1 MTPGGLPHS
10 GIRGLT
16 PADGY
21 PRLIAA
27 FHALLRLVA
36 PRHPPCA
43 LNSSAPRN
51 APCRANRIELNHAHM
66 LLLRCAAQPDQ
77 WSVGLSRLAAS
88 GRSTEGWSGESTRAR
103 EPFSRDGDPR
113 QATKNRPAWRLDRR
127 RAGGHEGHCPSMGS
141 FQHVESSESWV
152 PRLATFRRTLR
163 LRLGQYISLAFA
175 AATSGVDLRGCE
187 LGTSGHWGGRSWTRT
202 RDLSLIR
209 TAL

>member
-66 LLLRCAAQPDQ
+66 LLLRCTAQPRFPQ
-77 WSVGLSRLAAS
+77 G
-88 GRSTEGWSGESTRAR
+88 G
-103 EPFSRDGDPR
+103 PFRGSWPRVDPPWWVVD
-113 QATKNRPAWRLDRR
+113 RP
-127 RAGGHEGHCPSMGS
+127 E
-141 FQHVESSESWV
+141 
-152 PRLATFRRTLR
+152 
-163 LRLGQYISLAFA
+163 
-175 AATSGVDLRGCE
+175 LRGPP
-187 LGTSGHWGGRSWTRT
+187 LFGFGGRFRQQKT
-202 RDLSLIR
+202 DPPGG
-209 TAL
+209 

>member
-10 GIRGLT
+10 GIRGST

-66 LLLRCAAQPDQ
+66 LLLRCVAYPDQ
-77 WSVGLSRLAAS
+77 WVG
-88 GRSTEGWSGESTRAR
+88 
-103 EPFSRDGDPR
+103 
-113 QATKNRPAWRLDRR
+113 RPARFGIRVRQQKTDPP
-127 RAGGHEGHCPSMGS
+127 GGWIGDVPAAMKGSYPSIGS

-152 PRLATFRRTLR
+152 PRLAFVP
-163 LRLGQYISLAFA
+163 LAFA
-175 AATSGVDLRGCE
+175 CGSVSISTFGESPQASRWAFLDSNQGPVRSSDRSHEVVGVPGLE
-187 LGTSGHWGGRSWTRT
+187 PGTSVLSGLRSNQ
-202 RDLSLIR
+202 LS
-209 TAL
+209 

>member
-10 GIRGLT
+10 GIRGST

-66 LLLRCAAQPDQ
+66 LLLRFTAQFSQQADDHRGSWPRVDPPG
-77 WSVGLSRLAAS
+77 VG
-88 GRSTEGWSGESTRAR
+88 TV
-103 EPFSRDGDPR
+103 
-113 QATKNRPAWRLDRR
+113 NRPELRSPTTRGFAPASRI
-127 RAGGHEGHCPSMGS
+127 A
-141 FQHVESSESWV
+141 
-152 PRLATFRRTLR
+152 PR
-163 LRLGQYISLAFA
+163 
-175 AATSGVDLRGCE
+175 SGFKGASD
-187 LGTSGHWGGRSWTRT
+187 SGNKKP
-202 RDLSLIR
+202 IR
-209 TAL
+209 QE

>member
-127 RAGGHEGHCPSMGS
+127 RAGGHEGQLPFYRLIPTRRVIRIVGPS
-141 FQHVESSESWV
+141 
-152 PRLATFRRTLR
+152 PRLCAAGFR
-163 LRLGQYISLAFA
+163 LRLGQYIK
-175 AATSGVDLRGCE
+175 LR
-187 LGTSGHWGGRSWTRT
+187 
-202 RDLSLIR
+202 
-209 TAL
+209 

>member
-10 GIRGLT
+10 GIRGST

-66 LLLRCAAQPDQ
+66 LLLRCAANPTI
-77 WSVGLSRLAAS
+77 GRAAS
-88 GRSTEGWSGESTRAR
+88 RG
-103 EPFSRDGDPR
+103 SRPRVDPPR
-113 QATKNRPAWRLDRR
+113 VGAVNRP
-127 RAGGHEGHCPSMGS
+127 
-141 FQHVESSESWV
+141 
-152 PRLATFRRTLR
+152 
-163 LRLGQYISLAFA
+163 
-175 AATSGVDLRGCE
+175 E
-187 LGTSGHWGGRSWTRT
+187 LGS
-202 RDLSLIR
+202 
-209 TAL
+209 

>member
-10 GIRGLT
+10 GIRGST

-27 FHALLRLVA
+27 FHALHRLVA

-66 LLLRCAAQPDQ
+66 LLLRCTAQPQFSWGGLRGSWPRVDPPWWLVGRPELKSRALFGIGSASGNKKPIRLKAGSATCRRPRRALTLLQ
-77 WSVGLSRLAAS
+77 AYPNTSSRPNRGSLASSVVRRQLSLAA
-88 GRSTEGWSGESTRAR
+88 RSVY
-103 EPFSRDGDPR
+103 
-113 QATKNRPAWRLDRR
+113 QAP
-127 RAGGHEGHCPSMGS
+127 
-141 FQHVESSESWV
+141 
-152 PRLATFRRTLR
+152 LANANT
-163 LRLGQYISLAFA
+163 
-175 AATSGVDLRGCE
+175 
-187 LGTSGHWGGRSWTRT
+187 GGRSWTRT
-202 RDLSLIR
+202 RGLSLIR

>member
-10 GIRGLT
+10 GIRGST

-66 LLLRCAAQPDQ
+66 LLLRFAAHPGIRR
-77 WSVGLSRLAAS
+77 VASRLTAS
-88 GRSTEGWSGESTRAR
+88 GRCTGVRHSV
-103 EPFSRDGDPR
+103 
-113 QATKNRPAWRLDRR
+113 NRP
-127 RAGGHEGHCPSMGS
+127 
-141 FQHVESSESWV
+141 
-152 PRLATFRRTLR
+152 
-163 LRLGQYISLAFA
+163 
-175 AATSGVDLRGCE
+175 E
-187 LGTSGHWGGRSWTRT
+187 LGNQI
-202 RDLSLIR
+202 LS
-209 TAL
+209 ALQPAF

>member
-66 LLLRCAAQPDQ
+66 LLLRCAAHPAH
-77 WSVGLSRLAAS
+77 WVG
-88 GRSTEGWSGESTRAR
+88 
-103 EPFSRDGDPR
+103 
-113 QATKNRPAWRLDRR
+113 RPARFGIRFRQQKTDPP
-127 RAGGHEGHCPSMGS
+127 GGWIGD
-141 FQHVESSESWV
+141 V
-152 PRLATFRRTLR
+152 PATTK
-163 LRLGQYISLAFA
+163 
-175 AATSGVDLRGCE
+175 
-187 LGTSGHWGGRSWTRT
+187 GTTP
-202 RDLSLIR
+202 L
-209 TAL
+209 